1 MMPKATDPTVLPD
14 RDDSPACHDDADT
27 TAGDGAVMARV
38 DRLAARLA
46 GLELD
51 PETVEII
58 MAALTA
64 DVCDHI
70 EATDN

>member
-1 MMPKATDPTVLPD
+1 MMPKATDPTVLP
-14 RDDSPACHDDADT
+14 AGQHDAGT
-27 TAGDGAVMARV
+27 TADDGAALPRV